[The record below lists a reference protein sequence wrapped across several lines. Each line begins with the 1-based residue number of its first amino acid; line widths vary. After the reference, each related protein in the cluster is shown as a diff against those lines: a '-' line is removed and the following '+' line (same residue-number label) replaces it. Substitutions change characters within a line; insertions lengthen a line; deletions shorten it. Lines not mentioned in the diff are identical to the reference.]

1 MPSDSK
7 KKRNAKKGSA
17 TTTTTNGT
25 GAASNGT
32 ANGASN
38 KIVELS
44 EEGKLLYLIV
54 YF

>member
-7 KKRNAKKGSA
+7 KKRNAKKGNA
-17 TTTTTNGT
+17 TTTTNGT

-38 KIVELS
+38 KKVELS

-54 YF
+54 SF

>member
-17 TTTTTNGT
+17 TSATNGT

-38 KIVELS
+38 KLELS
-44 EEGKLLYLIV
+44 EEGKLLFFSCV
-54 YF
+54 SF